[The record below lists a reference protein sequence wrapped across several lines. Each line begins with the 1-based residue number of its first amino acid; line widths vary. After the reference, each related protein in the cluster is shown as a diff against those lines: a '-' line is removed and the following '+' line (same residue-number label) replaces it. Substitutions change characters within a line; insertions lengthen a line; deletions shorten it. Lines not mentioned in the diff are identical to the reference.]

1 MDQLV
6 SLASKCENNLG
17 FSNFDLFEI
26 LKKKIKTNNHLFFH
40 DLGCRV
46 NI

>member
-26 LKKKIKTNNHLFFH
+26 LKKKNKNEQSFVFP
-40 DLGCRV
+40 
-46 NI
+46 